1 MGDLLPPALGVRD
14 RGRRKS
20 FFIFLSRALADVFEK
35 NEKKIKT
42 TSVYRLCI
50 FWGGGGVGARG
61 VDSILWIRYP
71 IHFCMVLSMF
81 WPSYIFFARHQHG
94 TKTLAFPET
103 HDMVGFDRCEGPMGP
118 ILV

>member
-1 MGDLLPPALGVRD
+1 MFSKRTK
-14 RGRRKS
+14 RK
-20 FFIFLSRALADVFEK
+20 LK
-35 NEKKIKT
+35 Q
-42 TSVYRLCI
+42 RLCTGYVF
-50 FWGGGGVGARG
+50 FWGGGVGAREL
-61 VDSILWIRYP
+61 DSILWIRYP

-81 WPSYIFFARHQHG
+81 WPSYILFARNQHG

>member
-1 MGDLLPPALGVRD
+1 MFSKRTK
-14 RGRRKS
+14 RK
-20 FFIFLSRALADVFEK
+20 LK
-35 NEKKIKT
+35 Q
-42 TSVYRLCI
+42 RLCTGYV
-50 FWGGGGVGARG
+50 FFGGGGVGARG

>member
-1 MGDLLPPALGVRD
+1 MFSK
-14 RGRRKS
+14 RK
-20 FFIFLSRALADVFEK
+20 LK
-35 NEKKIKT
+35 Q
-42 TSVYRLCI
+42 RLCTGYVFF
-50 FWGGGGVGARG
+50 FWGGGGGGGG

-71 IHFCMVLSMF
+71 I

-103 HDMVGFDRCEGPMGP
+103 HDMVGFDRCESPMGP

>member
-1 MGDLLPPALGVRD
+1 M
-14 RGRRKS
+14 
-20 FFIFLSRALADVFEK
+20 
-35 NEKKIKT
+35 
-42 TSVYRLCI
+42 
-50 FWGGGGVGARG
+50 GARG

-71 IHFCMVLSMF
+71 I

-103 HDMVGFDRCEGPMGP
+103 HDMVGFDRCESPMGP